1 VVGEV
6 LAVLALA
13 VVAAGEAGLIALAV
27 FFLAAALL
35 AVAALDVL
43 VVLDLHAEGIGVSVH
58 QAHDRVASLLGIG
71 FQVVAPHAVAALAGE
86 VQSETVAVQFQAF
99 GFPAVALHPLARG
112 SPLSTNISSRFCGL
126 ARSALLL
133 LLLLIMHRRS
143 MFRVLRVL
151 LQA

>member
-27 FFLAAALL
+27 FLLAAALL

-112 SPLSTNISSRFCGL
+112 SPLSTDISSRFCGL

-143 MFRVLRVL
+143 VFRVLRVL